1 MNQVQIFMPPPA
13 NWQDFQTLIAD
24 VAKSKY
30 IEDSVQEYGR
40 QGQSQNGVDVYAVDT
55 LEKHIGIQC
64 KETKSSRLKIK
75 NINDEINK
83 AKNFKPA
90 LDLFII
96 ATTARIDAGLQSHV
110 NQINSTNTIKFKVQ
124 LWFWDDINQFINR
137 SHAVMSSSYKAFQE
151 FFGASEVKNHLGA
164 IRLSFDRNAFTDDFM
179 LERNYQDF
187 EQALVATKAML
198 KTGFLY
204 DSWSKNLVA
213 QTIPSSMIGDEQY
226 QKFVCKIEASLEA
239 IYQSFLRDVKKEAKS
254 PGHLVERAGHY
265 NIERRKLITV
275 INAKLQEFNLSKIN
289 TQYLIS

>member
-1 MNQVQIFMPPPA
+1 MPPPA
-13 NWQDFQTLIAD
+13 NWQDFQTLTAD

-30 IEDSVQEYGR
+30 VEDSVQEYGR

-55 LEKHIGIQC
+55 LEKRIGIQC
-64 KETKSSRLKIK
+64 KETKSSSLTSK
-75 NINDEINK
+75 NIDDEINK

-96 ATTARIDAGLQSHV
+96 ATTARTDASLQSHV
-110 NQINSTNTIKFKVQ
+110 NQINSTNTVKFKVQ

-151 FFGASEVKNHLGA
+151 IFGASEVKNHLGA
-164 IRLSFDRNAFTDDFM
+164 IRLSFDRNAFTDNFM

-187 EQALVATKAML
+187 QQALVATKAML

-204 DSWSKNLVA
+204 DSWSRNLVA

-226 QKFVCKIEASLEA
+226 QKFVYKIEASLEA
-239 IYQSFLRDVKKEAKS
+239 IYQSFLRDVKKEIKS

-265 NIERRKLITV
+265 NIERRKLIAI
-275 INAKLQEFNLSKIN
+275 INAKLQEFNLFKIN
-289 TQYLIS
+289 THY